1 MAKTSTIDRIKANI
15 LGSVNSKVIDAW
27 SSDTDEFKVYWQP
40 ITLAEKQKIQKHSRD
55 DNQETTVYTIIFKAI
70 DENGDK
76 LFTIADKAQLM
87 SIIPSAEIEEIA
99 LEILT
104 AGDAGELGN

>member
-1 MAKTSTIDRIKANI
+1 MVKKANSIDRIRSNI
-15 LGSVNSKVIDAW
+15 LGTVNSKVIDAW
-27 SSDTDEFKVYWQP
+27 SSDTDEFKVYWSP
-40 ITLAEKQKIQKHSRD
+40 ITLAEKQKIQRHAKD
-55 DNQETTVYTIIFKAI
+55 DQETTVYTIIFKAI